1 MKLRPLTSLILLPCL
16 MAIIT
21 GCEAPSR
28 TDMKS
33 EFVEVATDLNSSGV
47 IAKSEKPVLVD
58 FFSSTSGHCDSVS
71 AIVDEL
77 AIKYHDKMKFVRVNG
92 DENPS
97 LTKTYQVDS
106 FPTLR
111 VFSQKNKSIMPLL
124 GLRDKM
130 QVEDYIKKALLT
142 IEQQ

>member
-1 MKLRPLTSLILLPCL
+1 MKLRPLFALLLLPSLIAL
-16 MAIIT
+16 MT
-21 GCEAPSR
+21 GCEAPTR
-28 TDMKS
+28 TVMKS

-47 IAKSEKPVLVD
+47 IAKSDKPVLVD
-58 FFSSTSGHCDSVS
+58 FYSSTSGHCESVS

-77 AIKYHDKMKFVRVNG
+77 AKKYHDKMKFVRVNG

-97 LTKTYQVDS
+97 LTKTYQIDS
-106 FPTLR
+106 YPTLR
-111 VFSQKNKSIMPLL
+111 VFSQKNNGIMPLL

-142 IEQQ
+142 LEQQ

>member
-1 MKLRPLTSLILLPCL
+1 MASLLLLPAL
-16 MAIIT
+16 FAT
-21 GCEAPSR
+21 LSSCESPTR

-58 FFSSTSGHCDSVS
+58 FYSKTSGHCESVS
-71 AIVDEL
+71 AHVDEL
-77 AIKYHDKMKFVRVNG
+77 AKKYNGKMKFVRVNA

-97 LTKTYQVDS
+97 LVKTYRIDS
-106 FPTLR
+106 YPTLR
-111 VFSQKNKSIMPLL
+111 VFSPKNKVIMPLL
-124 GLRDKM
+124 GLRDKA

-142 IEQQ
+142 LEQ

>member
-1 MKLRPLTSLILLPCL
+1 MKLRPLSALLLLPCL
-16 MAIIT
+16 MAT
-21 GCEAPSR
+21 MAGCEAPSR
-28 TDMKS
+28 TDMTS

-47 IAKSEKPVLVD
+47 IGKSEKPVLVD
-58 FFSSTSGHCDSVS
+58 FYSSTSGHCDSVS

-77 AIKYHDKMKFVRVNG
+77 AKKYHDKMKFVRVNG

-97 LTKTYQVDS
+97 LTKTYHIDT
-106 FPTLR
+106 FPTLL
-111 VFSQKNKSIMPLL
+111 VFSSKNKVIMPLL

-142 IEQQ
+142 IEQ

>member
-1 MKLRPLTSLILLPCL
+1 MKQRSLFAFLLLACFMVTL
-16 MAIIT
+16 T

-47 IAKSEKPVLVD
+47 ISKSEKPVLVD
-58 FFSSTSGHCDSVS
+58 FYSKTSGHCDSVS

-77 AIKYHDKMKFVRVNG
+77 AKKYHDKIKFVRVNG

-97 LTKTYQVDS
+97 LTKTYQIDS
-106 FPTLR
+106 YPTLR
-111 VFSQKNKSIMPLL
+111 VFSQKNKVIMPLL

-142 IEQQ
+142 LEQ

>member
-1 MKLRPLTSLILLPCL
+1 MKLRSLFAFLLLPCF
-16 MAIIT
+16 MATLT

-28 TDMKS
+28 TNMKS

-47 IAKSEKPVLVD
+47 ITKSEKPVLVD
-58 FFSSTSGHCDSVS
+58 FYSSTSGHCESVS

-77 AIKYHDKMKFVRVNG
+77 AKKYHDKMKFVRVNG
-92 DENPS
+92 DENTN
-97 LTKTYQVDS
+97 LTKTYQIDS
-106 FPTLR
+106 YPTLR
-111 VFSQKNKSIMPLL
+111 VFSQKNKVIMPLL

-142 IEQQ
+142 LEQ